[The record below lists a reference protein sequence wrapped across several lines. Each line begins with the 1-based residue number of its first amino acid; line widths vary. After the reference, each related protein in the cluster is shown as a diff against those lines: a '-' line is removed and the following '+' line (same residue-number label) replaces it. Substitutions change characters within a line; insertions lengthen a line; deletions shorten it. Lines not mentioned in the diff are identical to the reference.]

1 MPISAVPVL
10 PNWKPLPGRISDNQ
24 ERWAHESE
32 TICPWYREM
41 LEKWLQE
48 NTFLTKEEKFQAK
61 SVKKLCSGL
70 SQIFSLV
77 ENANSSGIPK
87 EHEEDAAEDYGDAAN
102 AARGR
107 SVQRRRAR
115 RSLDDRH

>member
-1 MPISAVPVL
+1 
-10 PNWKPLPGRISDNQ
+10 
-24 ERWAHESE
+24 
-32 TICPWYREM
+32 M
-41 LEKWLQE
+41 L
-48 NTFLTKEEKFQAK
+48 
-61 SVKKLCSGL
+61 
-70 SQIFSLV
+70 
-77 ENANSSGIPK
+77 SGIPK